1 MKFYF
6 EQPYSILF
14 LIAAL
19 VLAFGLTLLLY
30 RVQKEN
36 TWFSKSQTIT
46 LAVLRFLGLFIV
58 MVLLL
63 EPAIEL
69 NKRYTQKPV
78 LIVAFDNSESVQH
91 EVKTSEELINKAKQA
106 FPGFET
112 EFWSFGEIS
121 QKSDLLTASELHSD
135 YGKLFQTVQD
145 QYLGKTIGA
154 MILIGDG
161 LFNSGIDPVFA
172 AAKLPFPVF
181 TVGVGDSTSR
191 ADASILKVTTNP
203 TTYLENSF
211 PVEINLMY
219 RQFSGKQSVLTIW
232 EDDKLVHKSEIA
244 IPGNE
249 YFKQEVV
256 RIQASKPGLH
266 RYRASVDEFADEQNT
281 SNNSFEFSIQVIE
294 QKQRI
299 LLLAHGAHPDLAAL
313 IKVIEPRKSY
323 EYELITDSKTNF
335 NPENYDLFILH
346 QLPDK
351 TTANSPSIQA
361 ILKSKRPVLWI
372 LGHQSS
378 LSVLNNLSL
387 GFAIGNNQGY
397 EMAYPA
403 PNNGFNL
410 FTTERYWAEQA
421 RNWPP
426 LQVPFADIQLK
437 GDWQVLLNQQLRQ
450 VDTNRPLLFLGR
462 PVDTKLG
469 VVLGEGIW
477 QWRVQDYIENASF
490 EQFDNMMLKIIN
502 YLIIKPGEDNFTVY
516 YKPRYAE
523 DEDVVLSAELL
534 NDSYQNVVAPDVKL
548 TLSSENGLH
557 YSYVFDKTDSQ
568 YQLNMGH
575 LSAGTYSFDASVNWG
590 EKVFREHGS
599 FSVDKVQLEQINTQ
613 ADFNLLY
620 QLSASTGG
628 RFFNQDQFGQL
639 TELLNQQK
647 ELSGTSIWQQVYLKF
662 ISLKFLF
669 ILLFLLLSLEWFL
682 RKYWGSY

>member
-91 EVKTSEELINKAKQA
+91 EVKISEELIVKAKRA

-112 EFWSFGEIS
+112 ELWSFGEIS
-121 QKSDLLTASELHSD
+121 QKSDLLTASELRSD

-203 TTYLENSF
+203 TAYLENSF

-351 TTANSPSIQA
+351 TTANSPSIQS

-397 EMAYPA
+397 EMAYLA

-410 FTTERYWAEQA
+410 FTTEHYWAEQA

-502 YLIIKPGEDNFTVY
+502 CLIIKPGEDNFTVY

-534 NDSYQNVVAPDVKL
+534 NDSYQNVIDPDVKL

-647 ELSGTSIWQQVYLKF
+647 ELSVTSIWQQVYLKF

-669 ILLFLLLSLEWFL
+669 IFLFLLLSLEWFL